1 MNRRVVQTS
10 AASLLVI
17 VAGAVFLAVWQKRM
31 RLGTPGVRVVNES
44 IYGIEAEPGRET
56 NTFLVSK
63 SSIYLPPRV
72 LDFESE
78 ATPVMRKVLDW
89 LPKDTTYGQRVY
101 RAKDGFG
108 IQVSTVLMGKDRT
121 SIHQPQFCLNSQ
133 GWSTDLQ
140 ELTSIL
146 LKEPVEYELPVMK
159 ITTRSIYRDVKG
171 EQQTAAGVFVYWFVA
186 DKQLTARHGQR
197 MWWMARDLLRTG
209 VLQRWAYVTCFSPCP
224 PGEEKMAY
232 ARMCQFITAAVPEFQ
247 LTPSPA
253 TKVARNK

>member
-1 MNRRVVQTS
+1 MNRRVVQIS

-17 VAGAVFLAVWQKRM
+17 AAGAIFLARWQQ
-31 RLGTPGVRVVNES
+31 RLQLGIPGVQVVNEP
-44 IYGIEAEPGRET
+44 IYGIGTGAET
-56 NTFLVSK
+56 NTFLISK

-78 ATPVMRKVLDW
+78 ATPVAHKVLEW
-89 LPKDTTYGQRVY
+89 LPRDTTYGQRLY
-101 RAKDGFG
+101 RDKDGFG
-108 IQVSTVLMGKDRT
+108 IQVNVVLMGKDRT
-121 SIHQPQFCLNSQ
+121 SIHQPQYCLSSQ
-133 GWSTDLQ
+133 GWSTRSQ

-159 ITTRSIYRDVKG
+159 MTTGVTYKNSKG
-171 EQQTAAGVFVYWFVA
+171 EPQAAAGVFVYWFVA
-186 DKQLTARHGQR
+186 DKELTARHGER

-209 VLQRWAYVTCFSPCP
+209 VLQRWAYVTCFSLCA
-224 PGEEKMAY
+224 PGEEERTY
-232 ARMCQFITAAVPEFQ
+232 ARMCQFIAAAVPEFQ